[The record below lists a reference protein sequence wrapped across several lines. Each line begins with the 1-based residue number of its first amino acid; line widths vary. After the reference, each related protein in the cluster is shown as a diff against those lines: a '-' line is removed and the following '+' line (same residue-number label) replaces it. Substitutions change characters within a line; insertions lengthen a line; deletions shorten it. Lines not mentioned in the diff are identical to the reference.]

1 MAIEN
6 LKRQTSPGI
15 HQIPGRKI
23 QTEVEHFILRS
34 INLLILFGIR
44 RNFLGNRRSR
54 SFYLFIGRVIKQ
66 TVIIIEHV
74 TFASY
79 IQNFIQ
85 HHTVKFNPIGRG
97 NNWGSSVW
105 ISTQQINH

>member
-6 LKRQTSPGI
+6 LKRHTTPDI
-15 HQIPGRKI
+15 DQIPAQKI
-23 QTEVEHFILRS
+23 QTGEEQFILRT
-34 INLLILFGIR
+34 INLLILFRIR
-44 RNFLGNRRSR
+44 RNFLRNRSR
-54 SFYLFIGRVIKQ
+54 SLYVFIGRVVKQ
-66 TVIIIEHV
+66 IVVIREHI

-85 HHTVKFNPIGRG
+85 HHTVKINPIGRG
-97 NNWGSSVW
+97 NNWGPTVW